1 MWILLFVYRILL
13 FCLFRIFYFLILCIC
28 MCLCVDLHMLSG
40 VDEKVGEDNA
50 SSGDKDGH
58 ETSD

>member
-1 MWILLFVYRILL
+1 
-13 FCLFRIFYFLILCIC
+13 
-28 MCLCVDLHMLSG
+28 MCLCIDLHMLSG

-50 SSGDKDGH
+50 SSGDTDGH

>member
-1 MWILLFVYRILL
+1 
-13 FCLFRIFYFLILCIC
+13 

-58 ETSD
+58 ETSDLWVGNSTRRCART